1 MFISI
6 RKVCKPKLFPSF
18 LSVAGFE
25 QFSSLFSAPLHV
37 LYSYEG
43 SSSDDDVEQLP
54 TQALLNNVPATII
67 PSRIVKH
74 QLRKMPPV
82 HKIEAKK

>member
-1 MFISI
+1 MDDFNW
-6 RKVCKPKLFPSF
+6 
-18 LSVAGFE
+18 
-25 QFSSLFSAPLHV
+25 FSSLFSAPLHV

-43 SSSDDDVEQLP
+43 SSSEEAVEQSP
-54 TQALLNNVPATII
+54 TQALLNSAPAPII